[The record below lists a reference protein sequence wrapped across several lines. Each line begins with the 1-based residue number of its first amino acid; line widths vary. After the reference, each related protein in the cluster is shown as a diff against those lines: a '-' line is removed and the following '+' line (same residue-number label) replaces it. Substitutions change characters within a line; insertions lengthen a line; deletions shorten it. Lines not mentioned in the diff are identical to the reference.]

1 MALAASVSGFI
12 VSDGSEDTVSSRC
25 TSAEGKAVHP
35 VLSKFQPNLPLC
47 TPPSGVRFLWYS
59 HWRQS
64 SKQPVSCSL
73 GFPPLYDSRFAH
85 IGEHFHCGRIVMV
98 KEQTLSFIQSARK
111 GDFSGA
117 KVNKKVSLT
126 KNWRKNIGYSIFLR
140 AGWSA
145 SQGRTRCPRRRK
157 AVRYGR
163 SPPCRPPTCSAV
175 RGCR

>member
-1 MALAASVSGFI
+1 MDDFSSPEEMALAASVSGFI

-98 KEQTLSFIQSARK
+98 KEQTLPSSRVRMA
-111 GDFSGA
+111 
-117 KVNKKVSLT
+117 
-126 KNWRKNIGYSIFLR
+126 SI
-140 AGWSA
+140 SA
-145 SQGRTRCPRRRK
+145 SLREKSNTSRFCSI
-157 AVRYGR
+157 R
-163 SPPCRPPTCSAV
+163 SL
-175 RGCR
+175 

>member
-1 MALAASVSGFI
+1 MDDFSSPEEMALAASVSGFI

-25 TSAEGKAVHP
+25 TSAEGKTVHP

-85 IGEHFHCGRIVMV
+85 IGEHFHCGRIVMI
-98 KEQTLSFIQSARK
+98 KEQTLSFIQSADGLHRSQIHP
-111 GDFSGA
+111 GSVPSALCEWILG
-117 KVNKKVSLT
+117 SRLYRT
-126 KNWRKNIGYSIFLR
+126 GSET
-140 AGWSA
+140 AGQSVQPFFRTFRQFQLV
-145 SQGRTRCPRRRK
+145 QGW
-157 AVRYGR
+157 
-163 SPPCRPPTCSAV
+163 
-175 RGCR
+175 

>member
-12 VSDGSEDTVSSRC
+12 VSDSSEDTVSSRC

-98 KEQTLSFIQSARK
+98 KEQTLSFIQSADGLHICFTQGEVKYIQVLFHPLFVSGFWDHDYIGLDQKPQGSLCSR
-111 GDFSGA
+111 FSVLFA
-117 KVNKKVSLT
+117 NF
-126 KNWRKNIGYSIFLR
+126 N
-140 AGWSA
+140 
-145 SQGRTRCPRRRK
+145 
-157 AVRYGR
+157 
-163 SPPCRPPTCSAV
+163 
-175 RGCR
+175 